1 MATTVIVGG
10 ITPDL
15 KVLGNTQQF
24 IFNQNLSS
32 IQFDNIFVP
41 TANIPAQNNFETRNN
56 NLSGYRWVHK
66 TLSNSTTGTL
76 TLQSFVNASPSGNDI
91 FTINEDN
98 SFNFNSNVPDYRLTM
113 NNTNPAAYA
122 TGLVTLNNGNLSSAF
137 GFNNSMNEAYVW
149 SYGTAALKFGTNAT
163 ERMRINTDGTIK
175 VTTNLAQYQFSL
187 NNTNPAANATEFN
200 IYNNGALQFGLGFN
214 NSTNEAY
221 VWSYA
226 TGSLKFATSATQRMK
241 IEANG
246 NIGMGPA
253 FVPDQ
258 ILSVNGNASKV
269 GGGSWATY
277 SDARV
282 KEVLGNYT
290 QGLNEILKLNPKRY
304 HYNEKSGYAEI
315 ELKMERVG
323 LIAQEVEHIIP
334 ECITQLKTEQ
344 FEDLRVYDS
353 SAILYM
359 LINAIK
365 ELHNRFSE
373 IRQQIKI
380 S

>member
-41 TANIPAQNNFETRNN
+41 TPNIPAQNNFETRNN

-98 SFNFNSNVPDYRLTM
+98 SFNFNGNVPDYRLTM

-137 GFNNSMNEAYVW
+137 GFNNSTNEAYVW

-163 ERMRINTDGTIK
+163 ERMRIMADGTMKI
-175 VTTNLAQYQFSL
+175 TTALPDFEINI
-187 NNTNPAANATEFN
+187 NNTNPAAYANGLALL
-200 IYNNGALQFGLGFN
+200 NNGTLSAEFGFN
-214 NSTNEAY
+214 NSTSEAY
-221 VWSYA
+221 AWAYGNS
-226 TGSLKFATSATQRMK
+226 TLKFGTSATQRMK

-277 SDARV
+277 SDERV
-282 KEVLGNYT
+282 KTVVGNYT
-290 QGLNEILKLNPKRY
+290 QGLNQILQLIPKKY
-304 HYNEKSGYAEI
+304 HYNAISGYAETALEI
-315 ELKMERVG
+315 ERIG
-323 LIAQEVEHIIP
+323 LVAQEVEHIIP
-334 ECITQLKTEQ
+334 ECITQLKTER

-359 LINAIK
+359 LINAVK
-365 ELHNRFSE
+365 ELHDKFLESKKS
-373 IRQQIKI
+373 IKI